1 MFGGFGNL
9 GAMFEELNRD
19 VEHMFSGEIGR
30 MPRGNRLRVGGIPE
44 FSTPSP
50 GAFRGGSGSSY
61 STSYTSSSSRGADG
75 KTVQYSSTSRSSKQG
90 GNPAV
95 SETKRNFKDSTGFE
109 RIGISRTVGERGRKL
124 VRTRDASGNE
134 TCDDNLL
141 GVADGSAFDSEW
153 ERAATDARLNQLG
166 RGPGLRAG
174 SGPGLGYPPNPRPP
188 ENERR
193 IAREGRQAY
202 EQQHARIVDDA
213 RRVRAEGSAHGG
225 DEETEVAIAMNPARP
240 ILMIQLARSPPS
252 LTFGSL
258 QWPRFPT
265 RDEAK
270 LRQVAP
276 PRTGARTTDWLGRS
290 QGKRSPGCGTA
301 DLANRTI

>member
-225 DEETEVAIAMNPARP
+225 DRGDRGRHRHEPSAANSYDPTGSLASFANIRQPAMATLPHSRRSEAPTGGPTADRGTNNR
-240 ILMIQLARSPPS
+240 LARA
-252 LTFGSL
+252 L
-258 QWPRFPT
+258 
-265 RDEAK
+265 
-270 LRQVAP
+270 
-276 PRTGARTTDWLGRS
+276 AREEESRLW
-290 QGKRSPGCGTA
+290 
-301 DLANRTI
+301 NR